1 MKTFKGKGLAVG
13 LAAALV
19 TSSFLPSATLAAEK
33 TNSQRIYQQ
42 LERLNLKQPGVKAS
56 SVTKE
61 EDKKFTDNQL
71 VVKYSSPLSSSEHR
85 KAGGKLVKRFAS
97 LGYDVIEIQG
107 KKKIEEVAAA
117 YANLANVTSI
127 TRSAYAK
134 KLGSVDPKAAGMYH
148 LKNLDIEK
156 AQSLAG
162 KNKVKVAVIDGGV
175 DAKHPELKN
184 KIAANKN
191 AMDPIKKGLPDPHGT
206 HVAGI
211 IAAEKGNGVGGYG
224 IAPNS
229 DIVSIDVFSRSWFV
243 TDYTIAEGILEA
255 IRQKVKVI
263 NMSLGTYY
271 PSPIL
276 QDAVK
281 KAIDAG
287 ITVVAS
293 AGNDGANVINYPASF
308 DGVISV
314 GATNSKNQL
323 ADFST
328 YGPSVDVV
336 APGHQVYSPVYD
348 PDKQSS
354 FTEMSGTSMSSPVVA
369 GAVSLLLS
377 KHPSLTP
384 YQVNYILTHTAKDL
398 GDKGY
403 DLMYGY
409 GMIDLQKILSF
420 DPKKIPAD
428 PSVKEADTLANAKDL
443 GEFEAIPVSGKIQK
457 LNQTDLYK
465 AKVNKDEFVQVS
477 LDGTAKYD
485 LKFELL
491 FFPEGKTKPSKKVEV
506 NDAREGSSEGS
517 LFKAPENGTLVVA
530 VKDSFGKYSE
540 AGSSTYK
547 LVLHKSQELL
557 DDGNSMETPKV
568 VESLP
573 YASALDNYYT
583 DELLTAPEEEEAEAA
598 SDSETTEED
607 IPGEEEA
614 GKEKQVPGD
623 SDYFEFTVPGNPEDG
638 LKAVKVNLSEVPGIN
653 PAIKLHIIEEMEGE
667 QFIYEMDQAA
677 DKGYGQG
684 EELSFNA
691 IPGQKFIVEV
701 TNKPYMDEFMMMFG
715 GYEIDFERSYSSF
728 KPYKVTI
735 DSKTLPADEDG
746 IPFELGMETSPEEEL
761 MEGDIEG
768 FIAMRKE
775 IQQKAYDPYEMTY
788 EDYINMLKEAAI
800 PFEENGGGEG
810 YLQTFGDEDWFAFTP
825 DHSSIF
831 ELSMAKTSG
840 YKPAAIEVLKYDEEY
855 KDFVYVYSNTIW
867 DWMDG
872 TVSVEDTFTLGLQA
886 GETYYFRAADPM
898 YRPSFDPY
906 KFTLKTKVKH
916 VADSFEANE
925 TFKSATKISTKG
937 ITGNYASSADT
948 DIYYFKPGKDGIYG
962 ARVTPGA
969 LPAKYKNVPERHKS
983 EIDPVLVIIEDTNG
997 NGKLEPEEEGRLTF
1011 TDYGLWSD
1019 EERTGFRTKKNAG
1032 YFIATFD
1039 YFGTNSSLVPY
1050 VLKIDETNKADE
1062 DKGSTVKNN
1071 IPSKPLLL
1079 NRPAKDRFYSYGY
1092 LNLTSNKGDTDFY
1105 KLKIE
1110 REKNYT
1116 LSMEVPSDI
1125 DGKVSIYNSKGAQV
1139 AVSDYY
1145 GKGDDEVLSMTLKKG
1160 DYYIK
1165 VEDAFGNA
1173 STNPYKL
1180 IVK

>member
-19 TSSFLPSATLAAEK
+19 TSSFLPGASLAAEK
-33 TNSQRIYQQ
+33 TNSQRFYQQ
-42 LERLNLKQPGVKAS
+42 LERLNLKQPGIKAS

-71 VVKYSSPLSSSEHR
+71 VVKYNSPLSSSEHR

-107 KKKIEEVAAA
+107 NKKIEEVAAA
-117 YANLANVTSI
+117 YAKLANVTSI

-148 LKNLDIEK
+148 LKNLNIEK
-156 AQSLAG
+156 AQAMSG

-184 KIAANKN
+184 KIVANKN

-211 IAAEKGNGVGGYG
+211 IAAEKGNGVGGFG

-255 IRQKVKVI
+255 IRQKAKVI

-287 ITVVAS
+287 ITVVAA
-293 AGNDGANVINYPASF
+293 AGNDGASITNYPASF

-314 GATNSKNQL
+314 GAANSRNEL

-336 APGHQVYSPVYD
+336 APGHQVYSSVYD

-354 FTEMSGTSMSSPVVA
+354 FAEMSGTSMSSPVVA

-377 KHPSLTP
+377 KHPNLTP
-384 YQVNYILTHTAKDL
+384 YQVNYILTQTAKDL

-403 DLMYGY
+403 DLKFGY

-428 PSVKEADTLANAKDL
+428 PSVKEADALSKAKDL
-443 GEFEAIPVSGKIQK
+443 GEFETTSASGKIQK

-465 AKVNKDEFVQVS
+465 TKVNKGGFVQVS

-491 FFPEGKTKPSKKVEV
+491 FFPDGKTKPSKRVEV
-506 NDAREGSSEGS
+506 NDAREGRSEGG
-517 LFKAPENGTLVVA
+517 LFKATENGTLVIA

-540 AGSSTYK
+540 AGSSAYK
-547 LVLHKSQELL
+547 LVLQKSQEVL
-557 DDGNSMETPKV
+557 DDGNSMETPKA

-573 YASALDNYYT
+573 YASSLDNYYT
-583 DELLTAPEEEEAEAA
+583 DELLTAAEEEEGAGDE
-598 SDSETTEED
+598 EED
-607 IPGEEEA
+607 
-614 GKEKQVPGD
+614 KEKQVPGD
-623 SDYFEFTVPGNPEDG
+623 SDYFEFTVPGNPEEG
-638 LKAVKVNLSEVPGIN
+638 MKVVKVNLSEVPGIN
-653 PAIKLHIIEEMEGE
+653 PAIRLHMIEEMEGE

-691 IPGQKFIVEV
+691 IPGQKFMVEV
-701 TNKPYMDEFMMMFG
+701 TNKPYMDEFMMMFE
-715 GYEIDFERSYSSF
+715 GYEIDFDRSYSSF
-728 KPYKVTI
+728 KPYKLTI

-746 IPFELGMETSPEEEL
+746 IPFEMGMETSPEEEL

-768 FIAMRKE
+768 FIAKKKE
-775 IQQKAYDPYEMTY
+775 IQQKVYDPYEMTY
-788 EDYINMLKEAAI
+788 RDYINMLKEAAI

-840 YKPAAIEVLKYDEEY
+840 YKPAAIEVLKYDKEY
-855 KDFVYVYSNTIW
+855 KDFVSVYSNTMW
-867 DWMDG
+867 DGMDG
-872 TVSVEDTFTLGLQA
+872 TVQVEDTITLGLQA
-886 GETYYFRAADPM
+886 GETYYFRAADAM

-906 KFTLKTKVKH
+906 KFTLKAKVKNI
-916 VADSFEANE
+916 ADSFEANDIFG
-925 TFKSATKISTKG
+925 TAIKIATKG
-937 ITGNYASSADT
+937 ITANYASLADT

-962 ARVTPGA
+962 VRVTPAA
-969 LPAKYKNVPERHKS
+969 LPAKYKNVPARHKS

-997 NGKLEPEEEGRLTF
+997 NGNLEPEEEGKLTMV
-1011 TDYGLWSD
+1011 DHGLWSD
-1019 EERTGFRTKKNAG
+1019 EERTGFRTKKTAG

-1039 YFGTNSSLVPY
+1039 YFGTNSSVMPY

-1062 DKGSTVKNN
+1062 DKGSVVKNN

-1110 REKNYT
+1110 IEKKYT

-1125 DGKVSIYNSKGAQV
+1125 DGKVTIYNSKGAQV

-1145 GKGDDEVLSMTLKKG
+1145 GKGDHEVVSINLKKG

-1165 VEDAFGNA
+1165 VEDVFGNA
-1173 STNPYKL
+1173 STNPYK
-1180 IVK
+1180 IAIR